1 MSMPDAAQAPDVV
14 RAENI
19 SFQYGDA
26 PIFSRVGFSL
36 SAGDFAGVIG
46 ANGAGKSTLLRLLL
60 GELSPASGEICL
72 FGTDVRRFDAW
83 PRIGCLAQN
92 GLSSGA
98 NFPATAEE
106 IVTANLFS
114 KIGFLR
120 FPGREHRE
128 KAREALARVGMEA
141 CAGRMLASLS
151 GGQRQRVLLARVL
164 VGEPELLLL
173 DEPTNGVDA
182 ETVASL
188 FALLARLNRET
199 GLTIMMVT
207 HDIAR
212 AAEYVTRI
220 FCLEDGSMVELDK
233 AQLHRELSHKHTHP
247 APAEAG
253 DARKGEENARINMDK
268 YGNI

>member
-1 MSMPDAAQAPDVV
+1 MPDALRPNEAIKAD
-14 RAENI
+14 NL

-26 PIFSRVGFSL
+26 PVFSQIGFSL
-36 SAGDFAGVIG
+36 FAGDFAGVIG
-46 ANGAGKSTLLRLLL
+46 SNGSGKSTLLRLLL
-60 GELSPASGEICL
+60 GELVPASGGVSL
-72 FGTDVRRFDAW
+72 FGRDVRRFDEW
-83 PRIGCLAQN
+83 PRVGYLAQN

-114 KIGFLR
+114 EIGFLR
-120 FPGREHRE
+120 FPGKAPRK
-128 KAREALARVGMEA
+128 KAREAIARVGMEA
-141 CAGRMLASLS
+141 CAGRMLGSLS
-151 GGQRQRVLLARVL
+151 VVQRQRVLWARVL
-164 VGEPELLLL
+164 GSEPALLLL

-188 FALLARLNRET
+188 LELLSRLNREK

-212 AAEYVTRI
+212 AAECVSRV

-233 AQLHRELSHKHTHP
+233 AQLREELSHKHKHP
-247 APAEAG
+247 AREDLSLP
-253 DARKGEENARINMDK
+253 EEGGGK
-268 YGNI
+268 P

>member
-1 MSMPDAAQAPDVV
+1 MPDAI
-14 RAENI
+14 RADNL
-19 SFQYGDA
+19 SFQYGDE
-26 PIFSRVGFSL
+26 PIFSQIGFSL
-36 SAGDFAGVIG
+36 YRGDFAGVIG

-60 GELSPASGEICL
+60 GEIVPTAGNIRL
-72 FGTDVRRFDAW
+72 FGKEPHRFGAR
-83 PRIGCLAQN
+83 PKIGYLSQH

-114 KIGFLR
+114 EIGFLR
-120 FPGREHRE
+120 FSRKAHRE
-128 KAREALARVGMEA
+128 KARAALARVGMEA

-164 VGEPELLLL
+164 VNEPELLLL

-188 FALLARLNRET
+188 LLLLSRLNREN

-212 AAEYVTRI
+212 AAEYLSRI
-220 FCLEDGSMVELDK
+220 FCLEDGSLVELDK
-233 AQLHRELSHKHTHP
+233 AQLWEELSHKHKHP
-247 APAEAG
+247 APAG
-253 DARKGEENARINMDK
+253 RNGLRRDAEKCEE
-268 YGNI
+268 

>member
-1 MSMPDAAQAPDVV
+1 MPDALLPSEVI
-14 RAENI
+14 RADNLG
-19 SFQYGDA
+19 FQYADT
-26 PIFSRVGFSL
+26 PVFSHVGFSL
-36 SAGDFAGVIG
+36 FAGDFAGVIG
-46 ANGAGKSTLLRLLL
+46 ANGSGKSTLLRLLL
-60 GELSPASGEICL
+60 GELGPASGGVSL
-72 FGTDVRRFDAW
+72 FGRDVRRFDEW
-83 PRIGCLAQN
+83 PRVGYLAQN

-114 KIGFLR
+114 DIGFLR
-120 FPGREHRE
+120 LPKKSHRE
-128 KAREALARVGMEA
+128 KARKALARVGMEA
-141 CAGRMLASLS
+141 FAGRMLGSLS

-164 VGEPELLLL
+164 VSEPELLLL

-188 FALLARLNRET
+188 LALLSRLNREK

-212 AAEYVTRI
+212 AAECVSRV

-233 AQLHRELSHKHTHP
+233 AQLREELSHKHKHP
-247 APAEAG
+247 ARE
-253 DARKGEENARINMDK
+253 DERRRIK
-268 YGNI
+268 EGGGKS